1 MTDEKDSSPIEKNT
15 ATTDEQAVLDFF
27 LGLFISQLGFS
38 EEEDPPRSEIRC
50 LDPDA
55 SGADHTYELR
65 VKEKKFK
72 TRRMAMGPLGENSG
86 SKSKCYK
93 VIYDDILVVK
103 IPPET
108 LTDFDEYVH
117 CIHAERRIAD
127 RLMPDIECIAPSISA
142 LLRKIP
148 RFGGVSK
155 FSPEIIEKRL
165 TAMLKKSPWLQDY
178 LKMGDAFVFFMN
190 LSKHSF
196 LGHVVDNI
204 HNIQARMHEEIFS
217 QFDILWNLMAFE
229 GVYGSEHSS
238 IFFNINEIYTDFEE
252 KVNALIRR
260 NGGNMSAYIYKRKEW
275 FLLYLAEKKI
285 NVLEGNLPR
294 EFYKGLHDL
303 FRTISQEKNAEIGQ
317 YRTMIRDYVQDKMFN
332 QNKIRF
338 KQMIVEILELLYWLK
353 KKGVAVR
360 DLKPDNIFV
369 VGDAFLQYGG
379 DFSLGL
385 IDFETAVIFDVAKN
399 QRIKQP
405 LMAGTPS
412 YATPSHMVTNR
423 ILTETLKDL
432 PRVLALQDWHAGMA
446 MIFHVITGER
456 LFEKSRRF
464 VGETWRRVRNA
475 PARKISHAEAFIEV
489 SRLFWQSAAAEFREK
504 VEHRKP
510 TLKAIE
516 IAITEK
522 IREMLMVEVSREKT
536 IIEGKVRRLISSQDL
551 FKSSKSHEDLIR
563 STGKTINRCRKN
575 WENGVD
581 VPEAPLEIR
590 SGIIQLLKK
599 LEVLKAE
606 SEHRSGIIRLLERDM
621 PIITAYDLLIFM
633 FNVVVHSMY
642 REEWGRLSGGRSKPD
657 SGKSATRREGHEETI
672 SYEGTITREETI
684 SYEKTL
690 SYDNTIDHKEET
702 L

>member
-1 MTDEKDSSPIEKNT
+1 MRDEKDSSPNEKDI
-15 ATTDEQAVLDFF
+15 ASSDEQAVLDFF
-27 LGLFISQLGFS
+27 LGLFITQLGFS

-50 LDPDA
+50 LDPEA
-55 SGADHTYELR
+55 PGTDHTYELR
-65 VKEKKFK
+65 VQEKKFK
-72 TRRMAMGPLGENSG
+72 TRRMALGPLGENSG

-103 IPPET
+103 IPPT
-108 LTDFDEYVH
+108 PLVDFDEYVH

-148 RFGGVSK
+148 RFAGASK
-155 FSPEIIEKRL
+155 YSPEIIEKRL
-165 TAMLKKSPWLQDY
+165 TAMLKKSPWLQEY

-196 LGHVVDNI
+196 LGHVVSKI
-204 HNIQARMHEEIFS
+204 HNIPARIHEEIFS

-229 GVYGSEHSS
+229 GVYGTEHSA
-238 IFFNINEIYTDFEE
+238 IFFNINEIYTDYEE
-252 KVNALIRR
+252 KVNGLIRESGR
-260 NGGNMSAYIYKRKEW
+260 NMSAYIYKRKEW
-275 FLLYLAEKKI
+275 FLLYLSEKKI
-285 NVLEGNLPR
+285 DTLEGNLPR
-294 EFYKGLHDL
+294 SFFTGLQDL
-303 FRTISQEKNAEIGQ
+303 FHTISRENSAEIGE
-317 YRTMIRDYVQDKMFN
+317 YRAMIREYVQEKMFN

-338 KQMIVEILELLYWLK
+338 KQMVIEILELLYWLQ

-369 VGDAFLQYGG
+369 VGDAFLQYSG

-385 IDFETAVIFDVAKN
+385 IDFETAVIYDVGTDRK
-399 QRIKQP
+399 IKQP

-423 ILTETLKDL
+423 LLVESLKDL
-432 PRVLALQDWHAGMA
+432 PRVLTLQDWHAAMA
-446 MIFHVITGER
+446 MIYHVITGER
-456 LFEKSRRF
+456 LFERSRRW
-464 VGETWRRVRNA
+464 VSETWRRVRNA
-475 PARKISHAEAFIEV
+475 HVKKTSPVEAFKQV
-489 SRLFWQSAAAEFREK
+489 SRLFWQSAAAEFKEK
-504 VEHRKP
+504 VDARKS
-510 TLKAIE
+510 TLKAID
-516 IAITEK
+516 IALTDK
-522 IREMLMVEVSREKT
+522 IREMLMEEVCREKKN
-536 IIEGKVRRLISSQDL
+536 IEGKIRRLIGGQDL

-563 STGKTINRCRKN
+563 SSGRTIQRCRRN

-581 VPEAPLEIR
+581 VPDAPSQIR

-599 LEVLKAE
+599 LEALKVE
-606 SEHRSGIIRLLERDM
+606 SEHRSGIIRLLEKEM

-642 REEWGRLSGGRSKPD
+642 REEWGRLYEGRSR
-657 SGKSATRREGHEETI
+657 SAGEPGRRHAEAESDETL
-672 SYEGTITREETI
+672 SYEGTVSHEETL

-690 SYDNTIDHKEET
+690 SYDNTIGPEET
-702 L
+702 T